1 MGNIVVV
8 GSINMDFVCYIRKL
22 PHPGETVQS
31 YKTDTKSGG
40 KGANQ
45 AVAAALSGGN
55 VTLVGAVGN
64 DFYSRDILFAIKK
77 YQVNT
82 DRVLWKNSDIGT
94 AFVVVDESGQNN
106 VFLSE
111 GANGCL
117 TVEDLQGLP
126 ELFDS
131 TSILLVQNE
140 IPWACT
146 RYALETAKQ
155 RGAQTYF
162 NPAPALEI
170 EEDVFP
176 LVDVMILNESEA
188 EFITSIRLEEDLS
201 NVRQAARQIIDLGV
215 KEVIITLGEK
225 GSLYMNGQEEAVFT
239 SAYPVHVVDTTAAG
253 DTFIGS
259 FIVAR
264 QQGMTIKDALQRAS
278 AASAIAVSR
287 AGAQE
292 SIPHAEEII
301 KFLND
306 HSRSRGTLAVY

>member
-1 MGNIVVV
+1 MERTVLNIVVV

-22 PHPGETVQS
+22 PQLGETVQS
-31 YKTDTKSGG
+31 YKTETKSGG

-55 VTLVGAVGN
+55 VTLIGAVGN
-64 DFYSRDILFAIKK
+64 DFYSRDILFGIKK

-82 DRVLWKNSDIGT
+82 DRVLWKDSDIGT
-94 AFVVVDESGQNN
+94 SFVVVDETGQNN

-131 TSILLVQNE
+131 SSVLLVQNE

-146 RYALETAKQ
+146 RYALEAAKQ
-155 RGAQTYF
+155 RGVQTYY
-162 NPAPALEI
+162 NPAPASEI
-170 EEDVFP
+170 EEVVFP
-176 LVDVMILNESEA
+176 LIDVMILNESEA
-188 EFITSIRLEEDLS
+188 EFITSIRLEDDLS
-201 NVRQAARQIIDLGV
+201 NIRQAASQIIALGV

-225 GSLYMNGQEEAVFT
+225 GSLYMNHQEEAVFT
-239 SAYPVHVVDTTAAG
+239 SAYPVQVVDTTAAG

-292 SIPHAEEII
+292 SIPNVEEIAN
-301 KFLND
+301 FLERC
-306 HSRSRGTLAVY
+306 ST